1 MGSWAWSKYQFFY
14 FLTRCEKVYLYTK
27 FVIHKILFYV
37 YHYKFEEYTIDQGML
52 ERVDYYHKNERSP
65 TSASGQGIDQFNR
78 LFCKT
83 EYYMDLFDY
92 LRFFKGDAK
101 INYQFGDNR
110 ADFQVPTI
118 VKSRPIGEY
127 NQNCV
132 ILKINAFRH
141 YAIVKY
147 IRYLDIP
154 FEQKDNRVIWRGGA
168 ANLKQKLQLVQA
180 HVGDSS
186 FDLGFHAKPERMKGY
201 ERYLKGYLNIGK
213 QLRSKF
219 IISIEGIDVATN
231 LKWIMA
237 SNSIALMPIPRFE
250 TWFMEGKLE
259 PFVHYIPL
267 EDDFSDLKDKY
278 SWCLA
283 NLDRC
288 REVIRNAN
296 TYVEQFMDRK
306 RERCLN
312 HLVLK
317 KYLDHRGVD

>member
-1 MGSWAWSKYQFFY
+1 MWIKYQVFR
-14 FLTRCEKVYLYTK
+14 FLTRIEKVYLYTR
-27 FVIHKILFYV
+27 FVIHKILFFV
-37 YHYKFEEYTIDQGML
+37 YHFKLEEYAIDKAML
-52 ERVDYYHKNERSP
+52 ERVDYYIKGQPSP
-65 TSASGQGIDQFNR
+65 TSASGQTVDEFNR
-78 LFCKT
+78 LLSKT

-110 ADFQVPTI
+110 SNFQVPTI
-118 VKSRPIGEY
+118 VKSRSIGED
-127 NQNCV
+127 NQNSV

-147 IRYLDIP
+147 IKYLDIP
-154 FEQKDNRVIWRGGA
+154 FERKDNRVIWRGGS
-168 ANLKQKLQLVQA
+168 ANLQQRLKLVQTY
-180 HVGDSS
+180 DDDPN
-186 FDLGFHAKPERMKGY
+186 FDFGLYTKPERMKGY
-201 ERYLKGYLNIGK
+201 ERYLKNYLNIGE

-219 IISIEGIDVATN
+219 IISIEGYDVATN

-237 SNSIALMPIPRFE
+237 SNSITLMPIPQVE

-267 EDDFSDLKDKY
+267 KDDFSDLKEIY

-283 NLDRC
+283 NMDKC
-288 REVIRNAN
+288 REVIKNAN
-296 TYVEQFMDRK
+296 IYVEQFMDRK
-306 RERCLN
+306 RETCLN

-317 KYLDHRGVD
+317 KYFDYSA